1 MLMSSNR
8 KRPTTKAMSLSEDLI
23 DLWSPLLR
31 NLDINF
37 GAFAEEF
44 IAALLAK
51 LTMEEGR
58 QIPSLQSSAEKDWL
72 LIICYCLHRYW
83 NR

>member
-1 MLMSSNR
+1 
-8 KRPTTKAMSLSEDLI
+8 MSLSEDLI

-44 IAALLAK
+44 VAALLAK

-58 QIPSLQSSAEKDWL
+58 QIPSLQSQAKKECI
-72 LIICYCLHRYW
+72 LIIRYCLYRYW
-83 NR
+83 HR

>member
-1 MLMSSNR
+1 MLISLNR

-44 IAALLAK
+44 VAALLAK
-51 LTMEEGR
+51 LTMEEGK
-58 QIPSLQSSAEKDWL
+58 Q
-72 LIICYCLHRYW
+72 
-83 NR
+83 NT